1 MKKLILIGKWFKG
14 KKSTVIDLQA
24 YREMK
29 GKGESARMKAEG
41 MKTKAERGRQEDS
54 KIERANK
61 EPKTKKKR
69 YPWDF
74 LI

>member
-14 KKSTVIDLQA
+14 KKSTVIDLQT

-41 MKTKAERGRQEDS
+41 TEKNAERGKQENT
-54 KIERANK
+54 KVGRANK
-61 EPKTKKKR
+61 DTKAKKKR